1 MATKYLAKVANGTY
15 TDKNNKEQTSWL
27 TIGKVVEKQ
36 NGKLVLKLDSI
47 PVAFDG
53 WVQFF
58 DPPQEVERGK
68 FKQQTKQSGINDL
81 DDDIPY

>member
-15 TDKNNKEQTSWL
+15 TDKSGKEQTSWL
-27 TIGKVVEKQ
+27 TIGKVIQKD
-36 NGKLVLKLDSI
+36 NGKLVLKLDSV

-58 DPPQEVERGK
+58 DPPEKDER
-68 FKQQTKQSGINDL
+68 QQQKNSSDNDK
-81 DDDIPY
+81 DIPF